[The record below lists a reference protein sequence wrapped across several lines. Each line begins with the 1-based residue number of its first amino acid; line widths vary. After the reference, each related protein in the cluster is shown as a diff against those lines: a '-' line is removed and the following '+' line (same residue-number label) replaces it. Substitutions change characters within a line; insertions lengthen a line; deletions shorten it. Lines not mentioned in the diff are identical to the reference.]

1 MSEVV
6 VWGIGELG
14 AVFARGL
21 LRSGHGVV
29 PVVRGTDVAALTARI
44 AVPALVLVA
53 VGETELDAVLSA
65 MPHAWKGRVALLQN
79 ELRPRDWERHG
90 LTSPSLAVVWFEK
103 KRGTDVRVLL
113 PTIVAGREVDGQG
126 ASLLVEALAA
136 IDVPFERVSGDAAAH
151 GALAAKNLYILVT
164 NLAGM
169 VVDGN
174 VGTLLDEHRE
184 FALELAG
191 EVLELES
198 ALFAPHFFARAD
210 ALAVLDAAGA
220 ADPQHACMGRSA
232 PVRLA
237 RCIAHADAL
246 GLAVPV
252 MRRIAADASP
262 PTR

>member
-1 MSEVV
+1 VSEVV

-21 LRSGHGVV
+21 LRSGHSVV
-29 PVVRGTDVAALTARI
+29 PVVRGTDVAALAARI
-44 AVPALVLVA
+44 ASPALVLVA

-65 MPHAWKGRVALLQN
+65 MPDAWKGRVALLQN
-79 ELRPRDWERHG
+79 ELRPRDWGRHG
-90 LTSPSLAVVWFEK
+90 LTAPTLAVVWFEK

-113 PTIVAGREVDGQG
+113 PTIVAGQG
-126 ASLLVEALAA
+126 AALLAEALSA
-136 IDVPFERVSGDAAAH
+136 IDVPCDRVSSDAAAH

-164 NLAGM
+164 NLAGL
-169 VVDGN
+169 VVGGN
-174 VGTLLDEHRE
+174 VGALLGEHRA

-191 EVLELES
+191 EVLELET
-198 ALFAPHFFARAD
+198 ALFAPHVFARAD

-232 PVRLA
+232 PTRLA

-252 MRRIAADASP
+252 MRRIAADAAGRLFS
-262 PTR
+262 